1 MIRFWPLSVV
11 FLLVPRSCFAAERY
25 VAMFA
30 DGSRAEE
37 VEVRE
42 WNEPNAQPKIGGRA
56 LFDPAVPVRWII
68 DRQQTAAS
76 KPTAYIEFE
85 GGDRLAG
92 DVLAYSEGRENPY
105 ESKPPFLI
113 VKPNLDVQPPDVNI
127 PAELRVTT
135 EWVRKIVWEHVG
147 SNELQPS
154 TVWLRTGASI
164 AYRSLRW
171 SAQGIILL
179 TSEGVKEFS
188 FSDLGEIH
196 FPKINPW
203 NAYYEQLA
211 VLSPH
216 IKSRLMQLSG
226 TDGSRWTTSLER
238 FQARH
243 HGDKNRPDHCYQ
255 LIQPAWSLDSIWIR
269 YRTIRSWRFF
279 SPHEIPISCLS
290 PVQATHKGVFGGM
303 WECQLDQNIQQGPL
317 QSADKEFGWGFGVQG
332 TSELVFEYP
341 ETARAMRTQ
350 FGLDRIAE
358 TGGCINVE
366 VLLGNGQSV
375 LKQTNLIGSAFVGT
389 VSWQDLP
396 AGKPEQRRIAFR
408 TEMAHE
414 GRPAGAD
421 PFDVRDVLNWYE
433 PELRL
438 DPASL
443 ESEVSTRRIARLPGL
458 FGWTLSPGDVA
469 SVNVANV
476 IDVTDVRDPQFRL
489 TLRPT
494 EVFSLMSRKVKIG
507 SADRWLSLI
516 ASRFADNTSPST
528 VQVRIDGRVFGEFDV
543 PIRQS
548 MADPEPMLVFVQAF
562 QGKTV
567 TVEVVVYPTN
577 EKSWVDWRGFSVTP
591 ERPGLLT
598 LFEDDEKLA
607 SLLNQG
613 TGKALID
620 TEKPYS
626 GSRSLTVTPPSVE
639 NPTIPGL
646 NALIC
651 EHPQLGQYR
660 YVVFNWKK
668 QSGTRIQVQFA
679 NHGRLGDG
687 GLFSSRPN
695 RGLRRTIAADERGQ
709 KYGYVYERGVVT
721 AQAPF
726 PLWLQGDLPREWQL
740 IQRDLFGDFGLF
752 NVTGLSLNCVD
763 GDAAWFDHFYL
774 ARTNVDLEYVS
785 RLLVNPQP
793 APPKPDGNGMMPI
806 ARREDYAAEFSRI
819 APLFSSLDMA
829 HGLVWHTEQNGQTDI
844 FRTHANA
851 QDKPLILR
859 GAAELPKD
867 RPMMLDLHVSH
878 QAQCDWQLVVRANGQ
893 VIHDQLI
900 DSKLTTPQKG
910 WATVQI
916 DLEKF
921 AGQKVV
927 LEVLNQSNNWQNE
940 TAFWKRIELIE
951 R

>member
-1 MIRFWPLSVV
+1 M
-11 FLLVPRSCFAAERY
+11 
-25 VAMFA
+25 
-30 DGSRAEE
+30 
-37 VEVRE
+37 
-42 WNEPNAQPKIGGRA
+42 
-56 LFDPAVPVRWII
+56 
-68 DRQQTAAS
+68 
-76 KPTAYIEFE
+76 
-85 GGDRLAG
+85 
-92 DVLAYSEGRENPY
+92 
-105 ESKPPFLI
+105 
-113 VKPNLDVQPPDVNI
+113 
-127 PAELRVTT
+127 TT

-567 TVEVVVYPTN
+567 TVEVVVSPTN

>member
-1 MIRFWPLSVV
+1 MIRFWLVSV
-11 FLLVPRSCFAAERY
+11 LLLFAPSFCIAAERF

-30 DGSRAEE
+30 DGTRTEEAEI
-37 VEVRE
+37 RE
-42 WNEPNAQPKIGGRA
+42 WNEPNSQPKIGGRA
-56 LFDPAVPVRWII
+56 LFDPGAPVRWII
-68 DRQQTAAS
+68 DRQQMTNV
-76 KPTAYIEFE
+76 KPATYVEFE

-92 DVLAYSEGRENPY
+92 EVVAYFEGRENPY
-105 ESKPPFLI
+105 ETKPPFLV
-113 VKPNLDVQPPDVNI
+113 VKPVLEVQPPDVNI

-147 SNELQPS
+147 SEDLQPG

-164 AYRSLRW
+164 TYRSLRW
-171 SAQGIILL
+171 SAQGIILV
-179 TSEGVKEFS
+179 TNDGVKQFS

-196 FPKINPW
+196 LLKVNPW

-216 IKSRLMQLSG
+216 LKSRLMQIIA
-226 TDGSRWTTSLER
+226 TDGSRLTTSLER
-238 FQARH
+238 FQSRH

-279 SPHEIPISCLS
+279 APNEVPMSNLTPI
-290 PVQATHKGVFGGM
+290 QTTHRAVFGGM
-303 WECQLDQNIQQGPL
+303 WDYQLDQNIVRGPL
-317 QSADKEFGWGFGVQG
+317 RSSDKEFGWGFGVQG

-341 ETARAMRTQ
+341 ETARAVRTQ

-366 VLLGNGQSV
+366 VLVGGGQSV
-375 LKQTNLIGSAFVGT
+375 MKQANLIGSSLVGN
-389 VSWQDLP
+389 VAWQDLP
-396 AGKPEQRRIAFR
+396 AGRAEQRRISFR

-438 DPASL
+438 DPAAL
-443 ESEVSTRRIARLPGL
+443 ESEVSTRRMALLPGL
-458 FGWTLSPGDVA
+458 LGWTLSPADAA
-469 SVNVANV
+469 SMNVANV
-476 IDVTDVRDPQFRL
+476 LDVMDVRDPQFRL
-489 TLRPT
+489 TTRPT
-494 EVFSLMSRKVKIG
+494 DVFSVLSRKVKIG
-507 SADRWLSLI
+507 AGDRWLSLVG
-516 ASRFADNTSPST
+516 SRFADNTSPST

-548 MADPEPMLVFVQAF
+548 MTDPEPMLVNVQPF

-567 TVEVVVYPTN
+567 TVDVVVYPTD
-577 EKSWVDWRGFSVTP
+577 EKSWVDWRGFSLGA

-598 LFEDDEKLA
+598 LFEDDEKFVA
-607 SLLNQG
+607 LLNRG
-613 TGKALID
+613 AGKVVTD

-626 GSRSLTVTPPSVE
+626 GSRSLKVTPPSVE

-646 NALIC
+646 DVMIC
-651 EHPQLGQYR
+651 EYPQLGQYR
-660 YVVFNWKK
+660 FVVFSWKK
-668 QSGTRIQVQFA
+668 QTGTRIQVQFA
-679 NHGRLGDG
+679 NRGRLGEG
-687 GLFSSRPN
+687 GPFFSGTN
-695 RGLRRTIAADERGQ
+695 RVRRRTTVADERGQ

-774 ARTNVDLEYVS
+774 ARTHVDLEYVS

-829 HGLVWHTEQNGQTDI
+829 HGLVWHTAQNGQTDI

-851 QDKPLILR
+851 ADKPLILR
-859 GAAELPKD
+859 GAAVLPKD
-867 RPMMLDLHVSH
+867 RPMLLDLHVSH

-900 DSKLTTPQKG
+900 NEKLTTPQKG
-910 WATVQI
+910 WATIQI